1 LTQGRKMIMA
11 KRVVNKGSQTPKGP
25 KAYGHVMRV
34 STAAFEAIRK
44 ARAGGKLTVSEAIV
58 AACAA
63 LERKKR

>member
-44 ARAGGKLTVSEAIV
+44 ARGGKLTVSEAIV
-58 AACAA
+58 ASCAA